1 VPFVPAHNHTQSN
14 EMKLTII
21 KQIYESLPLM
31 MDARFFAKIIKMS
44 NSERLKN

>member
-1 VPFVPAHNHTQSN
+1 MNT
-14 EMKLTII
+14 KIT
-21 KQIYESLPLM
+21 KQINESLSMM